1 MSECIVHAHPPTG
14 STPQPTHEPMFD
26 LSTRFPHQF
35 PQQCNRLLG
44 VVDDMQRAGLGWTSG
59 HWAAALIDAAQN
71 ERTLIEL
78 TSANRQSRWC
88 WRAPGTLSGCFY
100 EPWSRCMAPAALDR
114 MVTRQLSSFAV
125 GAQLLSARNQ
135 TLKTEAVQFLFGRP
149 LAWVRDMGDCIM
161 RRDGLASGGFVNV
174 FVRDSE
180 EKRREANS
188 RRTKMGLPA
197 SHAPYV
203 QLFEWLTNTS
213 GAIAPSPAVAF
224 LQTSSSSAL
233 TQIVGQGSA
242 VHWSYSNNTR
252 SDHDDW
258 GGWQAAAPDLT
269 TAVAGV
275 NLYIGSHASHFV
287 GLHSSSWTGLQASL
301 MRGKLALPLL
311 GLCCGCKQGDQWN
324 RVRGLGRVNINVMV
338 YGPASAEHIA
348 APRINGCTSAVWGDQ
363 QQRAMKSSLGAG

>member
-1 MSECIVHAHPPTG
+1 MA
-14 STPQPTHEPMFD
+14 
-26 LSTRFPHQF
+26 
-35 PQQCNRLLG
+35 LG

-59 HWAAALIDAAQN
+59 YWAAALIAAAQD

-100 EPWSRCMAPAALDR
+100 EPWSSCMAPAALDR

-135 TLKTEAVQFLFGRP
+135 TLKTEAVQFLYGRP
-149 LAWVRDMGDCIM
+149 LAWVRDMGDCIR

-213 GAIAPSPAVAF
+213 GAIEPSPAVAF

-233 TQIVGQGSA
+233 TQIVGQRSA
-242 VHWSYSNNTR
+242 AHWSYSNNTR

-269 TAVAGV
+269 TAVAAV
-275 NLYIGSHASHFV
+275 NLYIGSHAEPVALLRKLVRKAGRKVEH
-287 GLHSSSWTGLQASL
+287 WL
-301 MRGKLALPLL
+301 MRGLRCAPGGWVRVHDTLRHRDHGTYNCRIQVIDLVVPTPTDAPESRLAPIFF
-311 GLCCGCKQGDQWN
+311 GSH
-324 RVRGLGRVNINVMV
+324 RE
-338 YGPASAEHIA
+338 P
-348 APRINGCTSAVWGDQ
+348 APRH
-363 QQRAMKSSLGAG
+363 